1 MSNFLDRIIETV
13 SPEAGVRRAA
23 ARAAL
28 ELSYRGGVSSRI
40 DRSWTTGNGGVTG
53 QRQID
58 RYQLGSMRDRS
69 RQADKNNAV
78 AHAIL
83 NRLVDNVVGEG
94 FRLQSRTGNAD
105 FDRRAE
111 ELFITDCD
119 RFDVR
124 GILSWSE
131 FQRQWY
137 RCHERDG
144 DVGVVLVDRGGE
156 SRLQLIGGER
166 IKTPDGKSGLVS
178 EWLDG
183 VKVDRVGRPVAF
195 AVEEAPELGKR
206 KFIEIG
212 AANFD
217 YFPRI
222 QNYDQVRGQ
231 SCFAQ
236 VFPLLDQL
244 EGYVEAVVIAARM
257 AAVFGLVFKGPSQ
270 PDQLRRLGQTTNAKG
285 ESRRSITME
294 NGQVKYIGDEDDVMQ
309 IDAKQPMN
317 QTPDFIASMLRMIG
331 NAVDMPLEI
340 VALNMKEVNFSSAR
354 IGLLQFYRAMRAK
367 QSAFS
372 SHLSRVYRWW
382 ISRQVAAGNFDGI
395 AIPDNYWDHKFIPQG
410 WSYTDPVSEAQ
421 ADLLQVSMG
430 TASVREVCHKLGRDF
445 DEIAAANRADFAAQR
460 LVGLPPLVSNLANP
474 APAEPSDEP
483 DPAMGGNEE
492 DDAEPE
498 DTEDTNEQ
506 RSQ

>member
-1 MSNFLDRIIETV
+1 MTNYLDRIIAAV

-23 ARAAL
+23 ARSAL

-40 DRSWTTGNGGVTG
+40 DRGWSTGNGGVTG
-53 QRQID
+53 QRLAD
-58 RYQLGSMRDRS
+58 RQQLGSMRDRA

-94 FRLQSRTGNAD
+94 FRLQARTGNAD

-111 ELFITDCD
+111 ELFAAECD
-119 RFDVR
+119 KLDVR

-166 IKTPDGKSGLVS
+166 IKTPPGKSGTLA

-183 VKVDRVGRPVAF
+183 VKVDRVGKPILF
-195 AVEEAPELGKR
+195 AVEDAPEMGKQ
-206 KFIEIG
+206 KHVEIS
-212 AANFD
+212 ASNFD

-231 SCFAQ
+231 PCFSQ

-244 EGYVEAVVIAARM
+244 DGYVEAVVIAARM

-270 PDQLRRLGQTTNAKG
+270 PDQLRRLGQTKNANG

-294 NGQVKYIGDEDDVMQ
+294 NGQVKYVGDEDDVMQ

-382 ISRQVAAGNFDGI
+382 ISRQVAAGNFAGVQ
-395 AIPDNYWDHKFIPQG
+395 IPDNYWDHKFIPQG

-474 APAEPSDEP
+474 APAEPAD
-483 DPAMGGNEE
+483 DME
-492 DDAEPE
+492 DAADPE
-498 DTEDTNEQ
+498 DPEDSAVDPSSDPSN
-506 RSQ
+506 

>member
-1 MSNFLDRIIETV
+1 MANLLDRLVEYV
-13 SPEAGVRRAA
+13 SPESGARRAA
-23 ARAAL
+23 ARQAL
-28 ELSYRGGVSSRI
+28 ELSYRGGVPSRI
-40 DRSWTTGNGGVTG
+40 DRSWTVGNGGVTG

-58 RYQLGSMRDRS
+58 RQRLGSMRDRA
-69 RQADKNNAV
+69 RRADKDNAV

-94 FRLQSRTGNAD
+94 FRMQSRTGNPD
-105 FDRRAE
+105 FDRKAE
-111 ELFITDCD
+111 ELFAADCD
-119 RFDVR
+119 RFDIR

-131 FQRQWY
+131 FQRHWY

-144 DVGVVLVDRGGE
+144 DVGVVLVDRGGQ

-166 IKTPDGKSGLVS
+166 IKTPDDKQAAVA

-183 VKVDRVGRPVAF
+183 VRVDGVGRPVQF
-195 AVEEAPELGKR
+195 SIEVAPEFGKR
-206 KFIEIG
+206 KFELVT

-222 QNYDQVRGQ
+222 QNYDQVRGEP
-231 SCFAQ
+231 CFSQ
-236 VFPLLDQL
+236 VFQLLDQL

-257 AAVFGLVFKGPSQ
+257 AAVFGLVFKGPSM
-270 PDQLRRLGQTTNAKG
+270 PDQARRLGTTTNAQG
-285 ESRRSITME
+285 ETRRSVTLE
-294 NGQVKYIGDEDDVMQ
+294 NGQVKYLGGNDDIMQ
-309 IDAKQPMN
+309 LDAKQPMN

-367 QSAFS
+367 QAAFA

-382 ISRQVAAGNFDGI
+382 ISRQVNAGAFAGM
-395 AIPDNYWDHKFIPQG
+395 AIPENYWDHKFIPQG

-430 TASVREVCHKLGRDF
+430 TASVREICHKLGRDF
-445 DEIAAANRADFAAQR
+445 DEIAAMNAVDFAVQR
-460 LVGLPPLVSNLANP
+460 LGGLPPLVSNLANAAP
-474 APAEPSDEP
+474 APTPPPTEQPDEGEP
-483 DPAMGGNEE
+483 EE
-492 DDAEPE
+492 DATDDANE
-498 DTEDTNEQ
+498 DDNEQ
-506 RSQ
+506 RDD